1 MYETVL
7 VADRGFLAVRV
18 IRSCQRLGVKA
29 VTLVLP
35 GDEAAPHAHAAD
47 EAVPFG
53 AVGPD
58 ALAAALL
65 EAAQVTGAQAIHP
78 GGSLPVQAAELA
90 ESIRAA
96 GLDWLGPDV
105 RPDSRRL
112 SDGDVGVTL
121 VDGLVVDGWRWLAR
135 AGGRPM
141 MAESVAPG
149 AGLVALAQ
157 AAADPR
163 WPVASVSANG
173 ALDHVVAVRPALAGV
188 DRLVEARTGLDL
200 VARQLGA
207 ERDQPIGPPAGYAVS
222 LALFARPDEPPSVVR
237 GWQVADV
244 DRVVVDTMLAD
255 GRELTVW
262 PRDPVAVLTAVG
274 ADRAEAL
281 DRLRA
286 AVDGLTVRTPDLGLE
301 YARALVRDRSVVG

>member
-47 EAVPFG
+47 EAVPFA
-53 AVGPD
+53 AVGSGD
-58 ALAAALL
+58 LAAALV

-90 ESIRAA
+90 ASIRAA
-96 GLDWLGPDV
+96 GLDWLGPDAQ
-105 RPDSRRL
+105 PDARRL

-135 AGGRPM
+135 APGQPA
-141 MAESVAPG
+141 MAESVAPD
-149 AGLVALAQ
+149 AGLVELAE
-157 AAADPR
+157 AAGDPR
-163 WPVASVSANG
+163 WPVASVSANA
-173 ALDHVVAVRPALAGV
+173 ALDRVVAVRPALAGV
-188 DRLVEARTGLDL
+188 DRLVEVRTGLDL

-207 ERDQPIGPPAGYAVS
+207 QRDLPIGSPTGYAVS
-222 LALFARPDEPPSVVR
+222 LGLFARSDEPPGVVR
-237 GWQVADV
+237 GWQAPPV
-244 DRVVVDTMLAD
+244 DKVVVDTMLAD
-255 GRELTVW
+255 GRELAAW
-262 PRDPVAVLTAVG
+262 PRDPVAVLTASG

-281 DRLRA
+281 DRLRT
-286 AVDGLTVRTPDLGLE
+286 AVDGLRVRIPEVALSSV
-301 YARALVRDRSVVG
+301 RALVRDDSVVG